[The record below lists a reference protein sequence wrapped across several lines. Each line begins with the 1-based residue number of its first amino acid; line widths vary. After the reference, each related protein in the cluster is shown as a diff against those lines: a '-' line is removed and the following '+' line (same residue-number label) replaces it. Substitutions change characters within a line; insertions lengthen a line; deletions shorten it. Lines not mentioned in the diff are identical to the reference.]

1 MITIDAKKREINM
14 KRLVLLTTAL
24 LLIVGCETG
33 VRNKGEV
40 INKEVPSGIVDRN
53 VVEQTSHIT
62 KSSSVQKSST
72 KRIFS
77 KSAQPGY
84 YLQVAVF
91 EKNRPSKSFLA
102 PLDKSKFGYIVL
114 THYNKH
120 YVLIGPYKSYNEAK
134 AQIKS
139 VKYSLHKKSFVVQ
152 VVRP

>member
-14 KRLVLLTTAL
+14 KKLLLLTTAL

-33 VRNKGEV
+33 VKNQSKT
-40 INKEVPSGIVDRN
+40 IKEVPSGIVDRN

-62 KSSSVQKSST
+62 KSSSVQKAST

-84 YLQVAVF
+84 YLQIAVF
-91 EKNRPSKSFLA
+91 EKSKPSKSFLA

-139 VKYSLHKKSFVVQ
+139 VRYTLHKKSFVVQ